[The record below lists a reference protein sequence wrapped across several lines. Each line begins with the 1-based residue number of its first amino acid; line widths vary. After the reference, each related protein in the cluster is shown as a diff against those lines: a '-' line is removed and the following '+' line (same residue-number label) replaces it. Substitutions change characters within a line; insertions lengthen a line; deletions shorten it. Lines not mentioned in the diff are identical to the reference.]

1 MLDMVRTDPN
11 IRRDAARSRM
21 LVCGLLT
28 GGPLAHWGLVVSNTA
43 WRGAMAFNT
52 KLPHRP
58 IRIRRYLCPSDA

>member
-21 LVCGLLT
+21 LGCGLLT

-52 KLPHRP
+52 KLPQ
-58 IRIRRYLCPSDA
+58 